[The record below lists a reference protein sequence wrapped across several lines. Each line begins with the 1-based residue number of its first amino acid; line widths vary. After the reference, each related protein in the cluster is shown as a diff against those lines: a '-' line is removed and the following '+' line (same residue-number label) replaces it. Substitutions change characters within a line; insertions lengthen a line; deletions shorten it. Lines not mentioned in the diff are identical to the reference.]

1 MGPAWVR
8 APSSPTEA
16 SPVNVRVPWAA
27 RVPGTGK
34 LERLEENIG
43 AVSVELSDADL
54 REINESAARGG
65 GEVPEQLKCLGG
77 GRARN
82 PHCTRAGRANE
93 LPKVPV
99 IHFARRAWWSDRPK
113 ARTPT

>member
-16 SPVNVRVPWAA
+16 SPVNVRVPSAA
-27 RVPGTGK
+27 RVPGTRK

-43 AVSVELSDADL
+43 AGSVELSDADL

-65 GEVPEQLKCLGG
+65 GKLPHHSNALACA
-77 GRARN
+77 RAETA
-82 PHCTRAGRANE
+82 HCTVPGRPIDSRK
-93 LPKVPV
+93 LPVFHLPRS
-99 IHFARRAWWSDRPK
+99 A
-113 ARTPT
+113 